1 MLNDNQVKVL
11 EDYITRLR
19 NKYNYDNPDLKHY
32 SSDYITGLRDCLSFI
47 EYKLMEVKTINMASM
62 V

>member
-1 MLNDNQVKVL
+1 MLNDNQVKAL

-47 EYKLMEVKTINMASM
+47 EYKLMEVKQ
-62 V
+62 